1 MVFQHLNSAKWLS
14 LSWIARWTHSGL
26 GVTMATGVVRRAG
39 ELVLFIATSVDYG
52 TAATPNSLGLP
63 DGRIPFS
70 RCLMVGL
77 FAVLRSL
84 ATPWQLMFSDLRDP
98 LFFFIAAS
106 LRLGMPLIFKGDL
119 T

>member
-1 MVFQHLNSAKWLS
+1 MVFQHLNFAK
-14 LSWIARWTHSGL
+14 WTHSGL

-84 ATPWQLMFSDLRDP
+84 ATHWQLMFSDVRDAP
-98 LFFFIAAS
+98 FFFIAAS
-106 LRLGMPLIFKGDL
+106 LRLGMPLISKGDL